1 MTVDERRKCEGL
13 LSAARSEHQTAGLLR
28 QLDGPAEVGGYAGPN
43 LGAKFVA
50 SKGYRQIKSAGDRG
64 QTWTS
69 GPVNLG
75 YFTKGTLLEGT
86 GASPGTGG
94 PLVQPHY
101 TGGVVAS
108 NFPQLG
114 LADYFGQATTTSN
127 QVRYSVEGTALSGA
141 AGVAEGGL
149 KPESTLALSEVSE
162 PVKKLATTLPISD
175 EMLEDSDAVGT
186 YINERLTTFLKLE
199 EERQLLRGGGTNEL
213 VGLFSRGIST
223 LGLGTAIANHVQIF
237 RAAAGIRGSAFL
249 DPDTVV
255 LHPTNWVTSRLA
267 TDSTGQYLGGGP
279 WLGAYGQ
286 QSQVGAGYFSS
297 APLWGMRVFV
307 SPYVG
312 AGTALVGNFGQSAR
326 IYRRAGISVEA
337 TNSHSDF
344 FVKDLSML
352 RAEERLALACFRPAA
367 FCSVTTLT

>member
-1 MTVDERRKCEGL
+1 
-13 LSAARSEHQTAGLLR
+13 
-28 QLDGPAEVGGYAGPN
+28 
-43 LGAKFVA
+43 
-50 SKGYRQIKSAGDRG
+50 
-64 QTWTS
+64 
-69 GPVNLG
+69 
-75 YFTKGTLLEGT
+75 
-86 GASPGTGG
+86 
-94 PLVQPHY
+94 
-101 TGGVVAS
+101 
-108 NFPQLG
+108 
-114 LADYFGQATTTSN
+114 
-127 QVRYSVEGTALSGA
+127 
-141 AGVAEGGL
+141 
-149 KPESTLALSEVSE
+149 
-162 PVKKLATTLPISD
+162 
-175 EMLEDSDAVGT
+175 MLEDSDAVGT